1 VSRQA
6 AAAREATT
14 STAALNRSIAMQI
27 GFQTERA
34 RADAELQRSLA
45 NNLQQTTSTLESLGA
60 IGQEITRHLDEHAVF
75 DILRAHVHDL
85 LDATHMSIWTVA
97 TDGAS
102 IELAFGIDEGQPMVP
117 GRRVAMDSQQSN
129 VARCARTRSEILRR
143 EAPAGFNPN
152 HIPGTLRSASALYA
166 PLVVGD
172 SLLGVM
178 SIQSP
183 QADVYGERERLIF
196 RTLCAYGAIGLHS
209 ARAYKLLGAT
219 LGELQQAQEEL
230 ARKNALLQ
238 QAYLQQQEASFTDP
252 LTLLRNRRFLM
263 AHIEDEIALTLRRFE
278 RAHRQASGDETPDH
292 DLVFYMLD
300 IDFFKSVNDRHGH
313 AAGDAVLVETA
324 RRLRG
329 AIRESDFLIRWGG
342 EEFLLVARATHA
354 GEGAVL
360 AERLRSAVAEPAFE
374 IGDGKALPVTCSIG
388 FASFP
393 FCAAEP
399 RLATWSEV
407 TRIADQALYLAKQD
421 GRNRWAGIEA
431 AWPPRDR
438 DHFEQICRDP
448 RSAQH
453 AGDITILRARAA

>member
-1 VSRQA
+1 
-6 AAAREATT
+6 
-14 STAALNRSIAMQI
+14 
-27 GFQTERA
+27 
-34 RADAELQRSLA
+34 
-45 NNLQQTTSTLESLGA
+45 
-60 IGQEITRHLDEHAVF
+60 
-75 DILRAHVHDL
+75 
-85 LDATHMSIWTVA
+85 
-97 TDGAS
+97 
-102 IELAFGIDEGQPMVP
+102 
-117 GRRVAMDSQQSN
+117 
-129 VARCARTRSEILRR
+129 
-143 EAPAGFNPN
+143 
-152 HIPGTLRSASALYA
+152 
-166 PLVVGD
+166 
-172 SLLGVM
+172 
-178 SIQSP
+178 
-183 QADVYGERERLIF
+183 
-196 RTLCAYGAIGLHS
+196 
-209 ARAYKLLGAT
+209 
-219 LGELQQAQEEL
+219 
-230 ARKNALLQ
+230 
-238 QAYLQQQEASFTDP
+238 
-252 LTLLRNRRFLM
+252 M

-278 RAHRQASGDETPDH
+278 RAHRRASGDETPDH